1 MHTLY
6 LYVTIQVYLVITI
19 MTQTMRNR
27 HPQLIDDLTKRKHS
41 ILRPFCS
48 GFAHTLVFFF
58 LILISRG
65 IYLEAKAL
73 VS

>member
-1 MHTLY
+1 M
-6 LYVTIQVYLVITI
+6 YLVIITV
-19 MTQTMRNR
+19 TQTTRTR
-27 HPQLIDDLTKRKHS
+27 HPQLTDDLMKRKRS

-48 GFAHTLVFFF
+48 GFAHTLDFFF

-65 IYLEAKAL
+65 IDLEAKAL